1 MKRQNCVILRL
12 SVTIAAIQRKLVGS
26 GLNALGSCDG
36 RIAMFVKHKQYSSGA
51 VAIYGCPPI
60 SARRF
65 FAAGSVM
72 RIADQSFRNWLL
84 AAC

>member
-36 RIAMFVKHKQYSSGA
+36 CIAMLVKHKHVQQ
-51 VAIYGCPPI
+51 
-60 SARRF
+60 RRGRDIWLPTDF
-65 FAAGSVM
+65 GKTLLCGQVGDAD
-72 RIADQSFRNWLL
+72 ADQSFRN
-84 AAC
+84 